1 MNVKAT
7 SGYIFFIL
15 LHTYIDAEFHR
26 WSQLGDS
33 RWNFPKFRQLSSL
46 NNEHSKTTIY
56 RTVTKHKIGPNS
68 GSCYYFSPFSSTTL
82 YFQVFRQL
90 LNSAPVLSAPV
101 SGFPDIKLLFGFVS
115 DSVFVKL
122 NQNTTN
128 TETAMLSNQAEN
140 TKTDHHKWQLI
151 SRTSNLCRINLCWK
165 SNLNNP

>member
-1 MNVKAT
+1 MYTEMQNFTDNPNWETAGEKV
-7 SGYIFFIL
+7 FFPNSDQVTVVI
-15 LHTYIDAEFHR
+15 IERF
-26 WSQLGDS
+26 
-33 RWNFPKFRQLSSL
+33 
-46 NNEHSKTTIY
+46 KTKIY
-56 RTVTKHKIGPNS
+56 RTVTKHEIYPNS
-68 GSCYYFSPFSSTTL
+68 GSFYYFWSTTL